1 MFDHSKA
8 ELAAKAAE
16 CNFIRDTLEKV
27 MRLADIL
34 AFINDDPIT
43 KGKLALKGGTAINL
57 IVFDLPRLSVD
68 IDLDFCGEH
77 TRDEMLEQRES
88 ITLEIKRYMASQGYI
103 LSPQSKE
110 RHSLDSFVY
119 RYRNLGGVNDNIKI
133 EINYSLRSHIFEP
146 TIRKIAVDK
155 LELAGEVLCLE
166 PMELFAAKIN
176 ALLSRATV
184 RDLYDVHKM
193 IKSDLFSDEQELF
206 RKSIVAY
213 TVISQETVPESYDLA
228 RIDTITL
235 RKVRSDL
242 LPVIQKGEHVPL
254 DEMKQKVKG
263 YLIELLRLTDEERTF
278 LMTFKNREFK
288 PELLFTEQDIID
300 RLKRHPMIE
309 WKISKQ

>member
-1 MFDHSKA
+1 MFNHSKA
-8 ELAAKAAE
+8 ELAVKAAE

-57 IVFDLPRLSVD
+57 TVFDLPRLSVD
-68 IDLDFCGEH
+68 IDLDFCGEY
-77 TRDEMLEQRES
+77 TRDEMLGQRELL
-88 ITLEIKRYMASQGYI
+88 TNEIKKYMASQGYT

-110 RHSLDSFVY
+110 RHSLDSLVY
-119 RYRNLGGVNDNIKI
+119 TYRNLGEVNDNIKI

-146 TIRKIAVDK
+146 INRRIAIDK
-155 LELAGEVLCLE
+155 LELSGKVLCLK

-176 ALLSRATV
+176 ALLSRAAV
-184 RDLYDVHKM
+184 RDLYDVHNM
-193 IKSDLFSDEQELF
+193 IKSDLFSDERELF
-206 RKSIVAY
+206 RKCIIAY

-235 RKVRSDL
+235 KKVKSDL

-254 DEMKQKVKG
+254 DEIKHTVID
-263 YLIELLRLTDEERTF
+263 YLTELLKMTDDEKAFLTA
-278 LMTFKNREFK
+278 FKNCEFK
-288 PELLFTEQDIID
+288 PELLFKEQGIID

-309 WKISKQ
+309 WKLRNR